1 MAFIYAMNKGKYVFA
16 QIASFLPQRQFDRIA
31 LNYKGNYKTRHFTC
45 WNQMLCM
52 MFGQLSSR
60 ESLRDLVLTINA
72 HPAKL
77 YHLGFGKSVSNT
89 NLAKANEQRSCCIYE
104 EFAKILIADARKICL
119 ADDGTAFS
127 FTDAVYAFDSTTID
141 LCLNVFRWAT
151 FRKYKGAVKL
161 HTQYDVRTS
170 IPVFIDVTAA
180 STHDVNAMDNITYEP
195 ASFYIFD
202 RGYLDFER
210 MYFIHQSKSFFVIR
224 AKNNLQ
230 FKRMYS
236 AAADKSNGVRCDQ
249 TGELKGYYSHKGYPE
264 KIRRI
269 KFYDKEQ
276 KRYFT
281 FLTNNMQLD
290 ATEVAA
296 LYKHRWKIELFFK
309 WIKQH
314 LKITAFW
321 GRSMNAVKTQVYIAI
336 ITYTLVAIIKQ
347 KLNSTYSMYEVLQ
360 ILGASLLDKTQL
372 NQLLLKDNNQDV
384 KELFYKQLKIF

>member
-1 MAFIYAMNKGKYVFA
+1 MNTGKYVFA
-16 QIASFLPQRQFDRIA
+16 QIASFVPQRQFDRMVSK
-31 LNYKGNYKTRHFTC
+31 YKGNYKARHFSC

-77 YHLGFGKSVSNT
+77 YHLGFGKGVSKT
-89 NLAKANEQRSCCIYE
+89 NLAKANEQRNYLIYE
-104 EFAKILIADARKICL
+104 EFAKMLISEARKVCL
-119 ADDGTAFS
+119 PDNDGSFS
-127 FTDAVYAFDSTTID
+127 FTNAIYAFDSTTID
-141 LCLNVFRWAT
+141 LCLNIFSWAT
-151 FRKYKGAVKL
+151 FRKHKGAVKL

-180 STHDVNAMDNITYEP
+180 STHDVNAMDSISYEP
-195 ASFYIFD
+195 GSFYIFD

-210 MYFIHQSKSFFVIR
+210 MYFIHQSKSFFIIR
-224 AKNNLQ
+224 AKHNLQ

-236 AAADKSNGVRCDQ
+236 RSTSKTSGVRCDQ
-249 TGELKGYYSHKGYPE
+249 TGTLKGYYSHRGYPE

-269 KFYDKEQ
+269 KFFDAEQ
-276 KRYFT
+276 NRPFV
-281 FLTNNMQLD
+281 FLTNNMEAD
-290 ATEVAA
+290 ATEIAL
-296 LYKHRWKIELFFK
+296 LYKYRWKIELFFK

-314 LKITAFW
+314 LKVTAFW

-336 ITYTLVAIIKQ
+336 TTYTLVALIKQ
-347 KLNSTYSMYEVLQ
+347 KVNTSYSTYEILQ

-372 NQLLLKDNNQDV
+372 NQLLHKNNNQDV
-384 KELFYKQLKIF
+384 KELLCKQLKIF

>member
-1 MAFIYAMNKGKYVFA
+1 MNTGKYVFA
-16 QIASFLPQRQFDRIA
+16 QIASFVPQRQFDRMVSK
-31 LNYKGNYKTRHFTC
+31 YKGNYKARHFSC

-77 YHLGFGKSVSNT
+77 YHLGFGKGVSKT
-89 NLAKANEQRSCCIYE
+89 NLAKANEQRNYLIYE
-104 EFAKILIADARKICL
+104 EFAKMLISEARKVCL
-119 ADDGTAFS
+119 PDNDGSFS
-127 FTDAVYAFDSTTID
+127 FTNAIYAFDSTTID
-141 LCLNVFRWAT
+141 LCLNIFSWAT
-151 FRKYKGAVKL
+151 FRKHKGAVKL

-180 STHDVNAMDNITYEP
+180 STHDVNAMDSISYEP
-195 ASFYIFD
+195 GGFYIFD

-210 MYFIHQSKSFFVIR
+210 MYFIHQSKSFFIIR
-224 AKNNLQ
+224 AKHNLQ

-236 AAADKSNGVRCDQ
+236 RSTSKTSGVRCDQ
-249 TGELKGYYSHKGYPE
+249 TGTLKGYYSHRGYPE

-269 KFYDKEQ
+269 KFFDAEQ
-276 KRYFT
+276 NRPFV
-281 FLTNNMQLD
+281 FLTNNMEVD
-290 ATEVAA
+290 ATEIAL
-296 LYKHRWKIELFFK
+296 LYKYRWKIELFFK

-314 LKITAFW
+314 LKVTAFW

-336 ITYTLVAIIKQ
+336 TTYTLVALIKQ
-347 KLNSTYSMYEVLQ
+347 KVNTSYSTYEILQ

-372 NQLLLKDNNQDV
+372 NQLLHKNNNQDV
-384 KELFYKQLKIF
+384 KELLCKQLKIF

>member
-1 MAFIYAMNKGKYVFA
+1 MNKGKYIFV
-16 QIASFLPQRQFDRIA
+16 QITSFLPQRQFDRLVA
-31 LNYKGNYKTRHFTC
+31 NYKGNYKTRHFTC

-52 MFGQLSSR
+52 MFGQLCSR

-72 HPAKL
+72 HPGKL
-77 YHLGFGKSVSNT
+77 YHLGFGKGVSKT
-89 NLAKANEQRSCCIYE
+89 NLAKANEQRSYLIYE
-104 EFAKILIADARKICL
+104 EFATLLIAEARRICL
-119 ADDGTAFS
+119 PDSESSFS
-127 FTDAVYAFDSTTID
+127 FANAVYAFDSTTID
-141 LCLNVFRWAT
+141 LCLNILSWAT
-151 FRKYKGAVKL
+151 FRKHKGAVKL

-180 STHDVNAMDNITYEP
+180 NMHDVNAMDNISYEP
-195 ASFYIFD
+195 GSFYIFD

-210 MYFIHQSKSFFVIR
+210 MYFIHQAKSFFVIR
-224 AKNNLQ
+224 AKNNLR

-236 AAADKSNGVRCDQ
+236 AVVDKTTGVRYDQ
-249 TGELKGYYSHKGYPE
+249 TGTLKGYYSHKGYPE

-276 KRYFT
+276 KRSFV
-281 FLTNNMQLD
+281 FLTNNMQLG
-290 ATEVAA
+290 ATEITL

-321 GRSMNAVKTQVYIAI
+321 GRSLNAVKTQVYIAV

-347 KLNSTYSMYEVLQ
+347 KLNTSYSTYEMLQ
-360 ILGASLLDKTQL
+360 IFGASLLDKTQL
-372 NQLLLKDNNQDV
+372 NQLLQKNNNQDV
-384 KELFYKQLKIF
+384 KELLYNQLKIF